1 MKLLAGRWQ
10 VGTLLRR
17 YQRFLADVRLQ
28 GGEIITAHC
37 PNTGAMT
44 NCWAP
49 GDQVYL
55 SESNDPKRR
64 TRFTLEIVCHQGHRI
79 GIHSRRANDLVADAL
94 NQGRLEGF
102 EGHSGVVREHRFLD
116 SRVDFQ
122 LMYPQDNAMLIE
134 VKSVTYLKS
143 KGLGLFPDA
152 PSARGLK
159 HLSALISAKAQGL
172 QAALVFCVQHSGI
185 HRVAP
190 ALDIDPAYGARLAEA
205 QAQGVL
211 IKAFK
216 VGFRLPYA
224 AISKPLPVCL
234 DQGGL
239 L

>member
-79 GIHSRRANDLVADAL
+79 GIHSRRANDLFADEL
-94 NQGRLEGF
+94 NLGR
-102 EGHSGVVREHRFLD
+102 
-116 SRVDFQ
+116 
-122 LMYPQDNAMLIE
+122 IE
-134 VKSVTYLKS
+134 V
-143 KGLGLFPDA
+143 
-152 PSARGLK
+152 
-159 HLSALISAKAQGL
+159 
-172 QAALVFCVQHSGI
+172 
-185 HRVAP
+185 
-190 ALDIDPAYGARLAEA
+190 A
-205 QAQGVL
+205 QAG
-211 IKAFK
+211 IT
-216 VGFRLPYA
+216 R
-224 AISKPLPVCL
+224 
-234 DQGGL
+234 
-239 L
+239 